1 MLEALYNLSILAE
14 TGVLTYLTSKVYLDW
29 AWQKTVEF
37 FCKHNVWDI
46 PEIEMIMSILMK
58 EKN

>member
-1 MLEALYNLSILAE
+1 MLEALYNISLLAE
-14 TGVLTYLTSKVYLDW
+14 TGVLTYLMGKVGLDW

-37 FCKHNVWDI
+37 FCKFNIWDI
-46 PEIEMIMSILMK
+46 PEVKMIMSYLMQ